1 MEKTVYILD
10 ECCIACGSCQD
21 ICPEVFGLN
30 EEDGRSRVIKP
41 VGGPEDLIEEAMD
54 ACPME
59 CILWED

>member
-10 ECCIACGSCQD
+10 DCCIACGSCRD
-21 ICPEVFGLN
+21 ICPEVFRLD
-30 EEDGRSRVIKP
+30 EEKGRSRVIKP

-59 CILWED
+59 CILWEE